1 MKKEFSKQ
9 FLMLLCLASLGL
21 LAGCSSDVPGNG
33 PEPNPKPET
42 QVDTATLVKSGNL
55 TFAISEKPFDA
66 DLDTD
71 TRAYEPP
78 MVTDTVELADGVEA
92 EITIER
98 DKPASGT
105 RGPTPEI
112 KHLRD
117 GHYHIFAYQGGV
129 RKGWLHFIVQGGQL
143 NAWGKMMLEPGTY
156 DLCCFNTKVTYPTDF
171 SWFGMNI
178 GNAGQELFGV
188 AKNVYI
194 GGLDYKI
201 PISIGHHSAR
211 IRTKIFAM
219 MDIPTDVRT
228 KLYSKPNTAPAN
240 IVYRPA
246 TGNFETSG
254 TTTINT
260 VNTTAYTAAADINVP
275 GVGTMKTMLANDYQ
289 YVMAGTKP
297 SDLIMHIT
305 NGSKLYGK
313 EMYKYNHVAISSSTQ
328 QFLSNRSYTISV
340 KLLPNFK
347 YVFEDG
353 YRRYLRN
360 RGNHIPV
367 ALAFSDHLGIALS
380 DAHPIG
386 YPNDLCPSTYIPIR
400 TGPQWKLLSWSA
412 TVKTRV
418 HELGYTFFSP
428 RNNLPGF
435 PFTSWEEAFN
445 DNSSGRAWTWD
456 PNCTSDINFDHGGSV
471 SYLSMIQR
479 VKGNAQ
485 QYPTYLDIIFPA
497 FYWAAQYPL
506 VKRQEAQA
514 AGLTDLAGLSQELW
528 FLPSASE
535 WNQFLKA
542 IGFSGSFSP
551 VTPATRKTH
560 GVANYN
566 AGMIDYALRKAGG
579 TPFWDNTGL
588 GYNYWTSSEYEIHPN
603 SLDGYAAFTIGPN
616 STGQVFVFAQPK
628 QMDDTSFAPR
638 LRVRSFVAF

>member
-78 MVTDTVELADGVEA
+78 TVTDTVELADGVEA

-211 IRTKIFAM
+211 IRTKLIAM

-228 KLYSKPNTAPAN
+228 KLYSKPNAAPEN

-246 TGNFETSG
+246 TGNYETSG
-254 TTTINT
+254 ATTINT
-260 VNTTAYTAAADINVP
+260 VNTTAYTAAADVNVP

-305 NGSKLYGK
+305 NGGKLYTK
-313 EMYKYNHVAISSSTQ
+313 LMYSFSHIGINSSTQ

-347 YVFEDG
+347 YVFQDG
-353 YRRYLRN
+353 SRGYLRDKGN
-360 RGNHIPV
+360 RIPV
-367 ALAFSDHLGIALS
+367 ALVLTDHLGVALS
-380 DAHPIG
+380 DAAPPNHPTYFIPHWDEDYQPG
-386 YPNDLCPSTYIPIR
+386 LGSDGGTSGMTGMWSRTYRDATHKYFVQDNGTIPSIDWRYAITDH
-400 TGPQWKLLSWSA
+400 TDG
-412 TVKTRV
+412 
-418 HELGYTFFSP
+418 
-428 RNNLPGF
+428 
-435 PFTSWEEAFN
+435 AFH
-445 DNSSGRAWTWD
+445 TWD
-456 PNCTSDINFDHGGSV
+456 PHGSSGLRAGYV
-471 SYLSMIQR
+471 KLTGNARI
-479 VKGNAQ
+479 KGNNI
-485 QYPTYLDIIFPA
+485 LDFPA
-497 FYWAAQYPL
+497 FYWSDLHRKSLIKKFNDAGVSYYAPL
-506 VKRQEAQA
+506 FQQ
-514 AGLTDLAGLSQELW
+514 GQW
-528 FLPSASE
+528 FLPSVRQ
-535 WNQFLKA
+535 WLYVLDQ
-542 IGFSGSFSP
+542 IGMGDHNAFVEPSGTDQIVHTSCYSNII
-551 VTPATRKTH
+551 K
-560 GVANYN
+560 
-566 AGMIDYALRKAGG
+566 YAFNKAGG
-579 TPFWDNTGL
+579 TPPLDTYHYWTCVEWDNTGL
-588 GYNYWTSSEYEIHPN
+588 GNGLDCDFAYVIILN
-603 SLDGYAAFTIGPN
+603 SGANNRFTFRADRKGCK
-616 STGQVFVFAQPK
+616 GADAQ
-628 QMDDTSFAPR
+628 FY
-638 LRVRSFVAF
+638 RVRSFVQF